1 MNRSRRRPAS
11 LAPGRTGRATRLPAA
26 TCSTRVIHP
35 ESVAA
40 GRAMLPGGPEL
51 DRLESFFKVM
61 GDPTR
66 LRILHALLAGEMCV
80 CDLGETLGMSV
91 SAVSHQL
98 AVLKAARLVSH
109 RRDGKVVYYSL
120 QDSHVNAVLDTLK
133 THLAE

>member
-1 MNRSRRRPAS
+1 VGGAVAAS
-11 LAPGRTGRATRLPAA
+11 ARGPGTARAAA
-26 TCSTRVIHP
+26 AVCSTRCLHP

-40 GRAMLPGGPEL
+40 GRAMLPPAEQL
-51 DRLESFFKVM
+51 DGLEGFFKVM

-66 LRILHALLAGEMCV
+66 LRILHALMAGELCV

-98 AVLKAARLVSH
+98 AVLKAARLVIH

-120 QDSHVNAVLDTLK
+120 KDSHVSAVLDTMR

>member
-1 MNRSRRRPAS
+1 MRSPRAAQAPSRRA
-11 LAPGRTGRATRLPAA
+11 AACTTR
-26 TCSTRVIHP
+26 SIHP

-40 GRAMLPGGPEL
+40 GRALLPRPEVL
-51 DRLESFFKVM
+51 DGLEGFFKAM

-66 LRILHALLAGEMCV
+66 LRILHALQSGELCV

-98 AVLKAARLVSH
+98 AVLKAAKLVSH
-109 RRDGKVVYYSL
+109 RREGKVVYYAL
-120 QDSHVNAVLDTLK
+120 KDNHVGAVLDTMR

>member
-1 MNRSRRRPAS
+1 
-11 LAPGRTGRATRLPAA
+11 
-26 TCSTRVIHP
+26 
-35 ESVAA
+35 
-40 GRAMLPGGPEL
+40 MLPGGPEL